1 MGEYEWQVA
10 IDVDNDRETGPLGF
24 DYALGASH
32 FVYGSRVDLPL
43 EEVGQANSWQMEAGA
58 GVNLSSVS
66 IEVSHEENT
75 ITLSGEIPGIT
86 PQSRLAFEAYDF
98 LEGSEQVACHASL
111 SPGESE

>member
-24 DYALGASH
+24 DYVLGASH

-58 GVNLSSVS
+58 GVYLISVS

-98 LEGSEQVACHASL
+98 L
-111 SPGESE
+111 